1 MQNNDQNNNNVLAA
15 VAWAGQIFTGGLVT
29 VIIYVCC
36 ADRPFVRYHAAMAIS
51 AWIVWAICGAISFVL
66 TFVLIGVL
74 TAAATSIWALV
85 VCIVGIVMA
94 LSGRTYS
101 PPIIGQV
108 CRKIFKV

>member
-15 VAWAGQIFTGGLVT
+15 IAWAGQIFSGGLVT
-29 VIIYVCC
+29 LVIYFVC
-36 ADRPFVRYHAAMAIS
+36 ADRPFVRHHAAMALS
-51 AWIVWAICGAISFVL
+51 GWIVWAVCYVISAIL
-66 TFVLIGVL
+66 AIVLIGFV
-74 TAAATSIWALV
+74 TGAATTVWLTV